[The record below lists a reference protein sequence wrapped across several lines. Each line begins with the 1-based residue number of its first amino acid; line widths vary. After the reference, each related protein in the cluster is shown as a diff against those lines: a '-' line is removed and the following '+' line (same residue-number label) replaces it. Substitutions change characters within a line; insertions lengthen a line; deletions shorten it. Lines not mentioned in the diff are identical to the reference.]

1 MWLKNCVPLWQNRF
15 IFVKQMLQKCFNII
29 ISSFLLCSTIS
40 IAQNDSIKNQ
50 KCKRISL
57 ISTSAIIAGGT
68 LTYLNQAWY
77 KQYST
82 GAFHTFNDNKEWLQ
96 MDKVGH
102 VWSTYNSSRLMMD
115 AFDWAGYSKKQKLM
129 YGGTMGFVYM
139 LGIEA
144 MDGFSSGWGFSGGD
158 VLANTLG
165 TGIAISQEALWN
177 KQHVFIKYSYR
188 ESGLATYNPS
198 LLGKTFSEKLLKDYN
213 AQVYWVSFSPFSF
226 IKSENK
232 FPKWLAISLGYGA
245 SGMIR
250 ARENFIYYYS
260 TSGPEVYYYLQ
271 TERFRDF
278 YVSLDIDFTK
288 IKTKSKALKTI
299 FTLINTVKVP
309 LPTVG
314 FNKYGSTFYWYR

>member
-1 MWLKNCVPLWQNRF
+1 MLPKTFNTIL
-15 IFVKQMLQKCFNII
+15 IFSL
-29 ISSFLLCSTIS
+29 LLCSGIS
-40 IAQNDSIKNQ
+40 TAQNDSLKQQ
-50 KCKRISL
+50 KHKRVAL
-57 ISTSAIIAGGT
+57 ISSSAVLAAGS
-68 LTYLNQAWY
+68 LAYLNQTWY

-82 GAFHTFNDNKEWLQ
+82 GSFHTFNDNKEWLQ

-129 YGGTMGFVYM
+129 YGGTVGFVYM
-139 LGIEA
+139 LGIEV
-144 MDGFSSGWGFSGGD
+144 MDGFSSGWGFSSGD

-165 TGIAISQEALWN
+165 TGFAISQEALWN
-177 KQHVFIKYSYR
+177 KQKVFIKYSYR
-188 ESGLATYNPS
+188 ESGLATFNPS
-198 LLGKTFSEKLLKDYN
+198 LLGKNFSEKLLKDYN
-213 AQVYWVSFSPFSF
+213 AQVYWVSFSPCSF
-226 IKSENK
+226 IKAKHK
-232 FPKWLAISLGYGA
+232 FPKWLAVAFGYGA

-250 ARENFIYYYS
+250 AKDNFIYYS
-260 TSGPEVYYYLQ
+260 SSSSPEVYYYLQ
-271 TERFRDF
+271 TERYRDF

-299 FTLINTVKVP
+299 FSVINTVKVP